1 MLDQQLPNLIN
12 PSRLAE
18 KNAILKGTLL
28 LSTMSRLKEFLAD
41 PKGEVVVSMKFSR
54 DEDQNIFIDLQVN
67 TELILTCQRCM
78 NSLNYPIS
86 INVLLSPM
94 MDETKISRLQ
104 NYEPLIMQG
113 ELVAVQDIVEDEILL
128 NLPLIAKHSQNSCS
142 VVLSASQENTT
153 ENPFKT
159 ALSKLK
165 K

>member
-12 PSRLAE
+12 PLRLAE

-28 LSTMSRLKEFLAD
+28 LSTMLRLKEFLAD

-142 VVLSASQENTT
+142 VVLSTSQENTT
-153 ENPFKT
+153 ENPFKA